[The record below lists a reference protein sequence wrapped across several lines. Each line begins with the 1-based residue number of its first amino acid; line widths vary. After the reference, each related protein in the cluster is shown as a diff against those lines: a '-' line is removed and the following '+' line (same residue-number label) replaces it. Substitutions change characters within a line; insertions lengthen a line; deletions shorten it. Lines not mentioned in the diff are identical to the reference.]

1 MKKLYKI
8 WACASVFAMFVSC
21 ADRDRPE
28 FEVEKPESKA
38 NQELIDGYADLKTYV
53 DRTANPNFK
62 LGAGI
67 SISDYN
73 SQNVMYRLVNRN
85 FDEMTAGYGMKHGAI
100 VQSDGSLDLDNVNEF
115 LTKASDAGISVFGHT
130 LAWHANQNA
139 GYLNKLISPL
149 VVTPPSIANSLDLTG
164 LINADFSGWG
174 TTNNGAGISVES
186 NMGMEGDKQAVKL
199 ISSSGS
205 GNATDL
211 GLVSPDV
218 PVVQDHT
225 YEVVFY
231 IKSDKPGEGR
241 VSFEGL
247 TDNEPMLDWM
257 NTGEEKETFQTD
269 ISWKEVRFQIG
280 DFETDTFKFH
290 LDLGYQPG
298 VTYYIDVENFY
309 VYDTQGEVAIV
320 NLVNNGDF
328 EEGNING
335 WVGWGNNSTRELTG
349 DGEGFGGT
357 GYAIAVTNP
366 TATSGFWTVQ
376 TSLAVP
382 ELEMGEQYVLSFYV
396 KSTDPNGNIR
406 PEMQSTSWQ
415 DGADG
420 FGTVYLSDEWS
431 KVELFVTPSKVGRN
445 RLIISYG
452 DMVGTVYLDNVVLR
466 KAGGASSEPIFVE
479 KSPEVKAEI
488 IGGALESWI
497 SEMVTNCA
505 PYVKAWD
512 VVNEPMS
519 DWPDQFEL
527 KTGIGKPNL
536 ASDEFYWQD
545 YLGKDYAVEAFRL
558 ARQYGN
564 PDDILFIN
572 DYGLEGGGDKCDGLI
587 QYVEYIESQGQ
598 VVDGIGTQMHVT
610 LGETSI
616 ENINQMLTKLAA
628 TGKLIKISELD
639 MGIKV
644 NGVTVKTE
652 NVTEEQLNQM
662 SDFYQEIIQ
671 AYIDIIPVAQR
682 YGITQWALTDSPSNS
697 SWRGG
702 EPIGLWTLNYTRKPA
717 YSGFADGLAGL

>member
-1 MKKLYKI
+1 MKKLYKL
-8 WACASVFAMFVSC
+8 WACASVFTMFLSC
-21 ADRDRPE
+21 ADREVPE
-28 FEVEKPESKA
+28 FEVEKPENIA
-38 NQELIDGYADLKTYV
+38 LQETIDGYSDLKTYV
-53 DRTANPNFK
+53 NRETDPNFK
-62 LGAGI
+62 LGSGI

-73 SQNVMYRLVNRN
+73 NQNVMYRLVNKN

-100 VQSDGSLDLDNVNEF
+100 VQSDGSLALDNVNEF

-164 LINADFSGWG
+164 LTNADFLDWG
-174 TTNNGAGISVES
+174 TTNDGEGISVES
-186 NMGMEGDKQAVKL
+186 NMGMTGSSQAVKL
-199 ISSSGS
+199 MASSNSGS
-205 GNATDL
+205 ADDL
-211 GLVSPDV
+211 ELVSPSI
-218 PVVQDHT
+218 PVVQEHK

-231 IKSDKPGEGR
+231 IKSDKPGQGR

-247 TDNEPMLDWM
+247 LDNEPILDWM
-257 NTGEEKETFQTD
+257 GTGEETETFQTD
-269 ISWKEVRFQIG
+269 ISWKEVRFQIN

-290 LDLGYQPG
+290 LDLGYRPD

-328 EEGNING
+328 EEGNIDG
-335 WVGWGNNSTRELTG
+335 WVGWGNNSTRELTS

-366 TATSGFWTVQ
+366 TASSGFWTVQ
-376 TSLAVP
+376 TSFAVP

-431 KVELFVTPSKVGRN
+431 KVELFVTPSVAGRN

-479 KSPEVKAEI
+479 KHPEVKGHI
-488 IGGALESWI
+488 ISEALESWI

-519 DWPDQFEL
+519 DWPNQFEL
-527 KTGIGKPNL
+527 KTGVDKDK

-610 LGETSI
+610 LGATTI
-616 ENINQMLTKLAA
+616 ENIREMLTKLAA
-628 TGKLIKISELD
+628 TGKLVKISELD
-639 MGIKV
+639 MGIVVDGTTV
-644 NGVTVKTE
+644 NIKTVTP
-652 NVTEEQLNQM
+652 EQLQQM
-662 SDFYQEIIQ
+662 SDFYNEIVK
-671 AYIDIIPVAQR
+671 AYFEIVPANQR
-682 YGITQWALTDSPSNS
+682 YGITQWAVTDSPENS

-702 EPIGLWTLNYTRKPA
+702 EPIGLWSLDYTRKPA
-717 YSGFADGLAGL
+717 YVGFADGLAGL

>member
-1 MKKLYKI
+1 MKKLYKL
-8 WACASVFAMFVSC
+8 WACASVFTMFLSC
-21 ADRDRPE
+21 ADREVPE
-28 FEVEKPESKA
+28 FEVEKPENIA
-38 NQELIDGYADLKTYV
+38 LQETIDGYSDLKTYV
-53 DRTANPNFK
+53 NRETDPNFK
-62 LGAGI
+62 LGSGI

-73 SQNVMYRLVNRN
+73 NQNVMYRLVNKN

-100 VQSDGSLDLDNVNEF
+100 VQSDGSLALDNVNEF

-164 LINADFSGWG
+164 LTNADFLDWG
-174 TTNNGAGISVES
+174 TTNDGEGISVES
-186 NMGMEGDKQAVKL
+186 NMGMTGSSQAVKL
-199 ISSSGS
+199 MASSNSGS
-205 GNATDL
+205 ADDL
-211 GLVSPDV
+211 ELVSPSI
-218 PVVQDHT
+218 PVVQEHK

-231 IKSDKPGEGR
+231 IKSDKPGQGR

-247 TDNEPMLDWM
+247 LDNEPILDWM
-257 NTGEEKETFQTD
+257 GKGEETETFQTD
-269 ISWKEVRFQIG
+269 ISWKEVRFQIN

-290 LDLGYQPG
+290 LDLGYRPD

-328 EEGNING
+328 EEGNIDG
-335 WVGWGNNSTRELTG
+335 WVGWGNNSTRELTS

-366 TATSGFWTVQ
+366 TASSGFWTVQ
-376 TSLAVP
+376 TSFAVP

-431 KVELFVTPSKVGRN
+431 KVELFVTPSVAGRN

-479 KSPEVKAEI
+479 KHPEVKGHI
-488 IGGALESWI
+488 ISEALESWI

-519 DWPDQFEL
+519 DWPNQFEL
-527 KTGIGKPNL
+527 KTGVDKDK

-610 LGETSI
+610 LGATTI
-616 ENINQMLTKLAA
+616 ENIREMLTKLAA
-628 TGKLIKISELD
+628 TGKLVKISELD
-639 MGIKV
+639 MGIVVDGTTV
-644 NGVTVKTE
+644 NIKTVTP
-652 NVTEEQLNQM
+652 EQLQQM
-662 SDFYQEIIQ
+662 SDFYNEIVK
-671 AYIDIIPVAQR
+671 AYFEIVPANQR
-682 YGITQWALTDSPSNS
+682 YGITQWAVTDSPENS

-702 EPIGLWTLNYTRKPA
+702 EPIGLWSLDYTRKPA
-717 YSGFADGLAGL
+717 YVGFADGLAGL